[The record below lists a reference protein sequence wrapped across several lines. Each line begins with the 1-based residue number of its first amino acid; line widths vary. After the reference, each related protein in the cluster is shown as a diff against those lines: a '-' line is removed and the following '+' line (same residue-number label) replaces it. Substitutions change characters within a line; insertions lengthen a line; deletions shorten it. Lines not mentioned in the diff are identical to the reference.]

1 MALNHNVQII
11 VPIKSIK
18 KKKKKTYTGKETTA
32 IQFVGKQCDW
42 V

>member
-11 VPIKSIK
+11 VPIKSI